1 MEEVDNVSLKEYLMG
16 CFMDK
21 GKGGFPFCEV
31 NFSQLYLETEKY
43 LNEKLHSQVVSGAA
57 ANGSGYLTEHGPR
70 HVGMVIQRASLLL
83 GKNISRLSG
92 YETFLLLLA
101 IHFHD
106 VGKAFSIVV
115 DEIIEKRVKNVLVD
129 VSTFTHEHLLIL
141 LRILFD
147 KQDEFQSVVAVYSHP
162 GEYSPDRNDEEKWLS
177 KGCREVRSVFGYPG
191 MMIPGSPTALIL
203 LAGFE
208 VSRACAVVSEMDPA
222 ILYIGKGVADDREKM
237 IHQKPMEGFA
247 KMVREFCATRD
258 SVSEFDF
265 FAKDMEKTEDC
276 INKILDAVPKG
287 SNRVIVPMN
296 SKISTIACAR
306 IAITHPDV
314 QLCYAQPEAY
324 NVTSYSTVGNR
335 ITLLNLFSKLPVGK
349 ITGLEALAL

>member
-1 MEEVDNVSLKEYLMG
+1 MEVEFEDCFGGWDDYAYVCSASYEERALM
-16 CFMDK
+16 
-21 GKGGFPFCEV
+21 
-31 NFSQLYLETEKY
+31 
-43 LNEKLHSQVVSGAA
+43 A
-57 ANGSGYLTEHGPR
+57 ANFVIGKPPPKISYVF
-70 HVGMVIQRASLLL
+70 HVTDCCEKIERAYKILADILP
-83 GKNISRLSG
+83 LSKCVP
-92 YETFLLLLA
+92 TMLA
-101 IHFHD
+101 DPI
-106 VGKAFSIVV
+106 VTAKAFSSVV
-115 DEIIEKRVKNVLVD
+115 DEIIERKVKNVLVD
-129 VSTFTHEHLLIL
+129 VSTFTHEHLLIF
-141 LRILFD
+141 LRILLD
-147 KQDEFQSVVAVYSHP
+147 RQDELQSVVAVYSHP
-162 GEYSPDRNDEEKWLS
+162 GEYSPDRSDEEKWLS

-191 MMIPGSPTALIL
+191 VMIPGSPTALIL

-222 ILYIGKGVADDREKM
+222 ILYIGKGVAEDREKM

-276 INKILDAVPKG
+276 INKILDAVPRDC
-287 SNRVIVPMN
+287 NRVIVPMN

-306 IAITHPDV
+306 IAIKHPDV

-324 NVTSYSTVGNR
+324 NITSYSTVGNR